1 MSECALILEG
11 GGMRGIHTA
20 GVLDYFLD
28 KKLEFPAV
36 YGVSAG
42 AIHAL
47 NYISRQRGRSLR
59 VNMNYLNDKRYMGMR
74 TLMKTGDLVGVKFC
88 YQTIPEELDLFD
100 YDMFVKNP
108 AKLYAVVSNVETGE
122 AEYIECRNAKKDL
135 GYVRASASL
144 PLVSRIVGIKGKKF
158 LDGGIC
164 DSIPVKKAEEMGYR
178 RNVAILTREE
188 GYVKEQIPT
197 LKMLRG
203 AYRKYPKF
211 IEAAANR
218 HIKYNETTEWI
229 REKEEAGELF
239 VIRPK
244 EPIAIGRLERNVDKM
259 QEVYEAG
266 YMLAEEIYPALM
278 EYLKGEAPAEGNSE
292 EDSRQKTLGEEHEEN
307 S

>member
-1 MSECALILEG
+1 MNECALILEG

-20 GVLDYFLD
+20 GILDYFLD

-36 YGVSAG
+36 FGVSAG

-47 NYISRQRGRSLR
+47 NYIARQRGRSLR
-59 VNMNYLNDKRYMGMR
+59 VNMNYMNDKRYMGMR

-100 YDMFVKNP
+100 YEMFANNP
-108 AKLYAVVSNVETGE
+108 SKLYVVVSNLETGE
-122 AEYIECRNAKKDL
+122 AEYIECKNAKKDL

-144 PLVSRIVGIKGKKF
+144 PLISRIVGIRGKKL

-164 DSIPVKKAEEMGYR
+164 DSIPVKQAEEMGYHH
-178 RNVAILTREE
+178 NVAILTREE

-197 LKMLRG
+197 LKMMRG

-211 IEAAANR
+211 VEAAANR
-218 HIKYNETTEWI
+218 HIKYNETTQWI
-229 REKEEAGELF
+229 KEQEEAGKLF

-244 EPIAIGRLERNVDKM
+244 EPIAIGRLERNLDKM
-259 QEVYEAG
+259 QEVYDAG
-266 YMLAEEIYPALM
+266 YALAEEIYPALM
-278 EYLKGEAPAEGNSE
+278 EYLKAGEVSGETN
-292 EDSRQKTLGEEHEEN
+292 EEHA
-307 S
+307 